1 MSLHTDPPALAELIG
16 IVGFCLYACTYGMLT
31 LRAVSGHSVAYL
43 SLNLVAASCV
53 LVGLT
58 ASFNLAS
65 AMIQIFWITM
75 SLIGIV
81 LNSKQAS
88 D

>member
-1 MSLHTDPPALAELIG
+1 MSFYTDPTALAELIG
-16 IVGFCLYACTYGMLT
+16 IVGFCLYVCNYGMLT
-31 LRAVSGHSVAYL
+31 LRAISGHSFAYL
-43 SLNLVAASCV
+43 ALNLVAASCV

-75 SLIGIV
+75 SLIGLA
-81 LNSKQAS
+81 LNSKRGR